1 MKPVYFLLLSF
12 ITLLSANVSGQKKPN
27 EQLFTH
33 AKMAPDSVENN
44 ISSLAAYLKAP
55 ANNDREAVECIFY
68 WMAINIRYHDDP
80 DFERIYA
87 DSVAVMTLRT
97 KEAGCE
103 GTARLYH
110 ELCAAAS
117 AESVVIFGFAEG
129 YSFDR
134 QRSSRPNHGWNA
146 VKIEGEWKLVDATW
160 GSGGSTTDGEGE
172 LYVSEIDM
180 RYFFADPADFVIDH
194 FPENSKWQLLDK
206 PVSRRTF
213 YSDEYELKRLAK
225 LGW

>member
-1 MKPVYFLLLSF
+1 MKINFVF
-12 ITLLSANVSGQKKPN
+12 IVLIFASVQITAVGQKKTN
-27 EQLFTH
+27 ERLFNH
-33 AKMAPDSVENN
+33 AKNAPDSVEQSV
-44 ISSLAAYLKAP
+44 SSLASYLKSVSADHSEI
-55 ANNDREAVECIFY
+55 AETIFY

-117 AESVVIFGFAEG
+117 VGSVVIFGFAEG

-194 FPENSKWQLLDK
+194 LPEDSKWQLLDK